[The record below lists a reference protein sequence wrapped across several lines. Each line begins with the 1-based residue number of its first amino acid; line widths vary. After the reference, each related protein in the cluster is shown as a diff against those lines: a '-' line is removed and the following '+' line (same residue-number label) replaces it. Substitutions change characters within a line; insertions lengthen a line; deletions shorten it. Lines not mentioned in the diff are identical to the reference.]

1 MATRT
6 RERGGEAAAQVQA
19 RPGVPEIAR
28 VRLPSRGV
36 RGELR
41 AIKVVWRRE
50 LIRFGR
56 DPLRILTSLM
66 QPFLFL
72 FVLGTGLSRIASAGT
87 HGVNLRTFV
96 YPGVLCMAVMFT
108 AMFSAA
114 SLVWDREFGFLREM
128 MVAPVRRSS
137 LVIGKCLGGAT
148 VAGFQGVIVLS
159 LAGLVGVPYAFTLIA
174 EVFGLQLLLAFTIT
188 AFGVMVA
195 ARITQIQSFMA
206 LMQMAIMPM
215 FFLSG
220 ALFPV
225 SGLPRWLE
233 VLNRLD
239 PLTYAVDPMRR
250 AVFAHLNISQ
260 GARRALD
267 PGLTWWGWHVPGLAA
282 AGVVALLG
290 LGMLS
295 VAIFEFSRPQ

>member
-1 MATRT
+1 MASETT
-6 RERGGEAAAQVQA
+6 APSSSGTLAAGGGHQVA
-19 RPGVPEIAR
+19 
-28 VRLPSRGV
+28 GV
-36 RGELR
+36 RVPVRSAGSELR
-41 AIKVVWRRE
+41 AIKVVWKRE
-50 LIRFGR
+50 LIRFSR
-56 DPLRILTSLM
+56 DRLRILTSLM

-72 FVLGTGLSRIASAGT
+72 FVLGTGLSRLASAGT

-137 LVIGKCLGGAT
+137 LVLGKCFGGAT
-148 VAGFQGVIVLS
+148 VAGFQGVIVLC
-159 LAGLVGVPYAFTLIA
+159 LAGLVGVPYSAILIV
-174 EVFGLQLLLAFTIT
+174 EVFALQLLLAFAIT

-195 ARITQIQSFMA
+195 ARITQMQSFMA

-215 FFLSG
+215 YFLSG

-225 SGLPRWLE
+225 SGLPQWLE
-233 VLNRLD
+233 ILNRLD

-250 AVFAHLNISQ
+250 AVFAHLHISAA
-260 GARRALD
+260 GRRALD
-267 PGLTWWGWHVPGLAA
+267 PGVTWWSWHVPGLVEAA
-282 AGVVALLG
+282 VVALLG
-290 LGMLS
+290 LVMLGI
-295 VAIFEFSRPQ
+295 AIVEFGRAE

>member
-1 MATRT
+1 GVGDRPPAPVRQGDEPLMA
-6 RERGGEAAAQVQA
+6 GEATTA
-19 RPGVPEIAR
+19 GVAPRVAVRIPER
-28 VRLPSRGV
+28 SWRGDV
-36 RGELR
+36 R
-41 AIKVVWRRE
+41 AIKVVWKRE

-56 DPLRILTSLM
+56 DRLRILTALI

-72 FVLGTGLSRIASAGT
+72 FILGTGLSRLAAGGT

-148 VAGFQGVIVLS
+148 VASFQGVIVLC

-206 LMQMAIMPM
+206 LMQMAMMPM

-260 GARRALD
+260 AARRALD
-267 PGLTWWGWHVPGLAA
+267 PGVTWWGWHVPGLAA
-282 AGVVALLG
+282 AGAMALLG
-290 LGMLS
+290 
-295 VAIFEFSRPQ
+295 